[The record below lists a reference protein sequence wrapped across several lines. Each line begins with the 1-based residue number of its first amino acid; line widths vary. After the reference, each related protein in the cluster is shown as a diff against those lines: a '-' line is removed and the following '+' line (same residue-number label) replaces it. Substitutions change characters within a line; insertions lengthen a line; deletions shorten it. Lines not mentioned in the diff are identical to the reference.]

1 MRKRPW
7 PICDLGKAG
16 FDAFQHSSVNLKLL
30 LDLLTGI
37 DFNAFDP
44 QTVIDYNPDL
54 YSGFVTIDKSW
65 IYTGPMAVTGD

>member
-1 MRKRPW
+1 
-7 PICDLGKAG
+7 LGKAG

-54 YSGFVTIDKSW
+54 YSGFVTIDKS
-65 IYTGPMAVTGD
+65 